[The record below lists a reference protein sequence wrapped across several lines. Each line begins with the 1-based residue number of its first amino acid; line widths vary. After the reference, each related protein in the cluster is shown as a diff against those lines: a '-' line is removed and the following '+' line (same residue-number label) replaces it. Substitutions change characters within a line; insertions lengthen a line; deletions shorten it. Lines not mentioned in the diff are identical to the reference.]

1 MDSKSRAMKS
11 TGRKTVKVE
20 RTSAPL
26 KKTARAVKQAAP
38 VEKVVA
44 EEEERQVA
52 AEKVAKPKMAAPTL
66 RVPTYQEIAVRSY
79 ELFLARGGDQGFGS
93 AEQDWLQ
100 AERELS
106 GS

>member
-1 MDSKSRAMKS
+1 MFPDALELKICVARKVASKSSAMKS

-38 VEKVVA
+38 VDKV
-44 EEEERQVA
+44 
-52 AEKVAKPKMAAPTL
+52 APTL
-66 RVPTYQEIAVRSY
+66 RVPTYEEIAKRSF

-106 GS
+106 RA